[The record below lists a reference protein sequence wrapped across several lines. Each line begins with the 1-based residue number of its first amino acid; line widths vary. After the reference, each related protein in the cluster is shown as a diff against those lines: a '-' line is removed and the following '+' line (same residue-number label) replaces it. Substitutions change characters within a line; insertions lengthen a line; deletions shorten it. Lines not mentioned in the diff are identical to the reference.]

1 MIASYS
7 MFELRRLRLLHELAL
22 RGTIADV
29 AAALSYSP
37 STVSQQLAQL
47 EREAGASLLEPDGR
61 RVRLTTQ
68 GRLLAAHAARALELD
83 EAARGEL
90 SSAQHAQVTVRLA
103 VMPTAA
109 ETLVPPVLTLLAER
123 VPDLRLEMVEMAPE
137 GGLFELQARTFD
149 LVVAE
154 QYSGYTRELREGID
168 RTLLGLDPVR
178 LAVPPHSPARGLS
191 DLHDHAWAMEPRDAA
206 VREWG
211 VQQCR
216 AAGFEPDVR
225 FEATDLIAHAR
236 LVAAGH
242 AAAMLPDLAWTGDR
256 SSVRLLDLPG
266 SPVREI
272 FAATRVAS
280 RDNAAVAAVLAAMT
294 EALAAHEPQ

>member
-1 MIASYS
+1 

-22 RGTIADV
+22 RGTIANV

-47 EREAGASLLEPDGR
+47 EHEAGATLLEPDGR
-61 RVRLTTQ
+61 RVRLTAQ

-83 EAARGEL
+83 EAARAEL
-90 SSAQHAQVTVRLA
+90 SSAQQAQVTVRIA

-109 ETLVPPVLTLLAER
+109 ETLVPRALTLLAASD
-123 VPDLRLEMVEMAPE
+123 PDLRLEMVEMAPE
-137 GGLFELQARTFD
+137 EGLFELQARTFD

-154 QYSGYTRELREGID
+154 QYAGYTRELREGID
-168 RTLLGLDPVR
+168 RTLLGRDPVR
-178 LAVPPHSPARGLS
+178 LAVPPHSPARELS
-191 DLHDHAWAMEPRDAA
+191 DLREHGWAMEPRGAA
-206 VREWG
+206 VREWS

-242 AAAMLPDLAWTGDR
+242 ACAMLPDLIWTGDR

-272 FAATRVAS
+272 FAATRTSS
-280 RDNAAVAAVLAAMT
+280 RDSTAVGAVLASLT
-294 EALAAHEPQ
+294 EALARHEPR

>member
-1 MIASYS
+1 
-7 MFELRRLRLLHELAL
+7 MFELRRLRLLHELSL

-29 AAALSYSP
+29 AAALSFSP

-47 EREAGASLLEPDGR
+47 ERDAGVALLEPDGR

-83 EAARGEL
+83 EAARAEL
-90 SSAQHAQVTVRLA
+90 SSSQHAPGRLRLA

-109 ETLVPPVLTLLAER
+109 EALVPAALSLLDER
-123 VPDLRLEMVEMAPE
+123 MPDLRLEMVELAPE
-137 GGLFELQARTFD
+137 TALFELEARGFD

-154 QYSGYTRELREGID
+154 QYPGFTREVSPGIH
-168 RTLLGLDPVR
+168 RTLLGRDPIR
-178 LAVPPHSPARGLS
+178 LALPPGDRATELA
-191 DLHDHAWAMEPRDAA
+191 DLRDRAWVLEPQGAA
-206 VREWG
+206 VRRWA

-225 FEATDLIAHAR
+225 FEATDLVSHAR

-242 AAAMLPDLAWTGDR
+242 AVAMLPDLVWTGGRDT
-256 SSVRLLDLPG
+256 VRLRELPG

-272 FAATRVAS
+272 FAATRASS
-280 RDNAAVAAVLAAMT
+280 RDNAAVIAVR
-294 EALAAHEPQ
+294 EALSDALSAHVPR